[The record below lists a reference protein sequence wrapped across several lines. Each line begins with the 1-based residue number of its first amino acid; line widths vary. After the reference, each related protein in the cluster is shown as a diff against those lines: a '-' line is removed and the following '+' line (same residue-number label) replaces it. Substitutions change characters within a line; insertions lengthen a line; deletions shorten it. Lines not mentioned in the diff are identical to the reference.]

1 VWEEI
6 DQLLNSNNP
15 LLVVTLEELLLLL
28 LLLLLSEVADSL
40 KKVRVYAHYC
50 Q

>member
-28 LLLLLSEVADSL
+28 LSEVADSL
-40 KKVRVYAHYC
+40 KKVHVHAHYC